1 MGLPGGTDEKAPASW
16 RLRCPDLTLGQGE
29 PLEGGRGNQLQCS
42 WLENPMVTRAWWAA
56 VHKVAKK
63 WAQLKHGDA
72 S

>member
-1 MGLPGGTDEKAPASW
+1 MGLPGGTDEKAPFSR
-16 RLRCPDLTLGQGE
+16 RLRRPDLTLGQGAL
-29 PLEGGRGNQLQCS
+29 LEGGRGNQLQCS

-63 WAQLKHGDA
+63 WAQLKRGDT